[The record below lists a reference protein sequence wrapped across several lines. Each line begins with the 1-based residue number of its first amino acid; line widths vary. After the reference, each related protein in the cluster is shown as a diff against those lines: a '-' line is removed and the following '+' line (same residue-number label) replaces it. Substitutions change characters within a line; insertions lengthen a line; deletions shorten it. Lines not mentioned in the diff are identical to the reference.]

1 MASRKKS
8 TAAKLHTTEDMAPQM
23 TEIIE
28 KEPVVIEEKDILT
41 ENEVKDLEPE
51 EVVEVK
57 APIVEIKPAKKAKK
71 AEKAEKVEEKT
82 KNEPKYPIGSI
93 VFISKEADADLNGF
107 KLFPQYKKYTYTVE
121 AYDEITGVYSLR
133 RLNLSLR
140 LKEEL
145 ILAPSERAHDAIS
158 KKQF

>member
-1 MASRKKS
+1 MASRKKPT
-8 TAAKLHTTEDMAPQM
+8 TAKPHTTEDFAPQM
-23 TEIIE
+23 SEIIE

-57 APIVEIKPAKKAKK
+57 APIVEIKPAKKAK
-71 AEKAEKVEEKT
+71 KAEKVEEKT

>member
-1 MASRKKS
+1 MASRKKPT
-8 TAAKLHTTEDMAPQM
+8 TAKPHTTEDFAPQM
-23 TEIIE
+23 SEIIE
-28 KEPVVIEEKDILT
+28 KEPVVIEEKDVLT

-57 APIVEIKPAKKAKK
+57 APIVEVKPAKKAKK
-71 AEKAEKVEEKT
+71 VEKVEEKT

-107 KLFPQYKKYTYTVE
+107 KLFPQYKKCTYTVE

>member
-8 TAAKLHTTEDMAPQM
+8 TTAKLHTTEDMAPQM

-57 APIVEIKPAKKAKK
+57 APIVEVKPTKKTK
-71 AEKAEKVEEKT
+71 KAEKVEEKT

-107 KLFPQYKKYTYTVE
+107 KLFPQYKKCTYTVE

>member
-1 MASRKKS
+1 MASRKKP
-8 TAAKLHTTEDMAPQM
+8 TTAKLHTTEDFAPQM

-28 KEPVVIEEKDILT
+28 KEPVVIEEKDVLT

-57 APIVEIKPAKKAKK
+57 APIVEVKPAKKAK
-71 AEKAEKVEEKT
+71 KAEKVEEKT

-107 KLFPQYKKYTYTVE
+107 KLFPQYKKCTYTVE

>member
-1 MASRKKS
+1 MASRKKP
-8 TAAKLHTTEDMAPQM
+8 TTAKLHTTEDMAPQM

-41 ENEVKDLEPE
+41 ENEVKDLELE

-57 APIVEIKPAKKAKK
+57 APIVEIKPAKKTKK
-71 AEKAEKVEEKT
+71 AEKTEKVG
-82 KNEPKYPIGSI
+82 PKYPIGSI

-107 KLFPQYKKYTYTVE
+107 KLFPQYKKCTYTVE

>member
-1 MASRKKS
+1 MASRKKPT
-8 TAAKLHTTEDMAPQM
+8 TAKPHTTEDFAPQM
-23 TEIIE
+23 SEIIE

-57 APIVEIKPAKKAKK
+57 APIVEVKSAKKAK
-71 AEKAEKVEEKT
+71 KAEKVEEKT

>member
-1 MASRKKS
+1 MASRKKPT
-8 TAAKLHTTEDMAPQM
+8 TAKPHTTEDFAPQM

-57 APIVEIKPAKKAKK
+57 APIVEVKPAKKAK
-71 AEKAEKVEEKT
+71 KAEKVEEKT

>member
-8 TAAKLHTTEDMAPQM
+8 TTAKLHTTEDMAPQM
-23 TEIIE
+23 SEIIE

-57 APIVEIKPAKKAKK
+57 APIVEVKPTKKTK
-71 AEKAEKVEEKT
+71 KAEKVEEKT
-82 KNEPKYPIGSI
+82 KNEPKYSIGSI

>member
-1 MASRKKS
+1 MANRKKS
-8 TAAKLHTTEDMAPQM
+8 TTEKLHTTEDMAPQM

-57 APIVEIKPAKKAKK
+57 APIVEIKPAKKVK
-71 AEKAEKVEEKT
+71 KAEKVEEKT

-121 AYDEITGVYSLR
+121 TYDEITGVYSLR

>member
-1 MASRKKS
+1 MASRKKPT
-8 TAAKLHTTEDMAPQM
+8 TAKPHTTEDFAPQ
-23 TEIIE
+23 TSEIIE

-57 APIVEIKPAKKAKK
+57 APIVEVKPAKKVKK
-71 AEKAEKVEEKT
+71 AEKAEEKT

>member
-8 TAAKLHTTEDMAPQM
+8 TTAKLHTTEDMAPQM
-23 TEIIE
+23 SEIIE

-57 APIVEIKPAKKAKK
+57 APIVEIKPAKKTKK
-71 AEKAEKVEEKT
+71 VEKAEKTEKVG
-82 KNEPKYPIGSI
+82 PKYPIGSI

-107 KLFPQYKKYTYTVE
+107 KLFPQYKKCTYTVE

>member
-8 TAAKLHTTEDMAPQM
+8 TTEKLHTTEDMASQM

-28 KEPVVIEEKDILT
+28 KEPVVIEEKDVLT

-57 APIVEIKPAKKAKK
+57 APIVEVKPAKKAKK
-71 AEKAEKVEEKT
+71 TEKVEEKI

-107 KLFPQYKKYTYTVE
+107 KLFPQYKKCTYTVE

>member
-1 MASRKKS
+1 MASRKKP
-8 TAAKLHTTEDMAPQM
+8 TTAKLHMTEDFAPQM
-23 TEIIE
+23 SEIIE

-57 APIVEIKPAKKAKK
+57 APIVEVKPTKKTK
-71 AEKAEKVEEKT
+71 KAEKVEEKT

-107 KLFPQYKKYTYTVE
+107 KLFPQYKKCTYTVE

>member
-8 TAAKLHTTEDMAPQM
+8 TSKPQM
-23 TEIIE
+23 SE

-41 ENEVKDLEPE
+41 ENEVKDLKPE

-57 APIVEIKPAKKAKK
+57 APIVEIKPAKKTK
-71 AEKAEKVEEKT
+71 KVEE

-93 VFISKEADADLNGF
+93 VYISKDADADLNGF

-121 AYDEITGVYSLR
+121 AYNDDTGVYSLR

-145 ILAPSERAHDAIS
+145 ILAPSEKSDSSLMRR
-158 KKQF
+158 QF

>member
-8 TAAKLHTTEDMAPQM
+8 TTEKLHTTEDMAPQM
-23 TEIIE
+23 TEVIE

-57 APIVEIKPAKKAKK
+57 APIVEIKPAKKTKK
-71 AEKAEKVEEKT
+71 VEKAEKVG
-82 KNEPKYPIGSI
+82 PKYPIGSI

-107 KLFPQYKKYTYTVE
+107 KLFPQYKKCTYTVE
-121 AYDEITGVYSLR
+121 AYDEITGVYFLR